1 MAGSIKIV
9 LDTCQI
15 QYPPLTRGGLRWGEK
30 AYIAFLPEW
39 GKYAKTHGENYE
51 EALENAKEV
60 LEDLQYGYNQIG
72 KPLPQPQILKKT
84 A

>member
-1 MAGSIKIV
+1 MKYSI
-9 LDTCQI
+9 LI
-15 QYPPLTRGGLRWGEK
+15 QWSEEDQ

-39 GKYAKTHGENYE
+39 GKYARTHGGSYE

-60 LEDLQYGYNQIG
+60 LEDLLYGYETIG
-72 KPLPQPQILKKT
+72 KPLPQPQTLQKI